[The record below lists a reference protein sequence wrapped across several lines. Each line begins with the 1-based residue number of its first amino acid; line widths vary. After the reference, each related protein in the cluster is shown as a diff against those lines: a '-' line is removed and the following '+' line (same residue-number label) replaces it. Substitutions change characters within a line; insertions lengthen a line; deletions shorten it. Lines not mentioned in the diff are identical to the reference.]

1 MRFCRKIEKT
11 LVATRRRR
19 KTTKILSQEEAS
31 RTNLTRRT
39 MTMRLI
45 LKNIQRFLLF
55 SSR

>member
-31 RTNLTRRT
+31 RTNLTRMT
-39 MTMRLI
+39 MTTR
-45 LKNIQRFLLF
+45 
-55 SSR
+55 